1 MLEAPAEALALSTTM
16 PLVPLGSSTGVPL
29 TVEVGPLVMSNDRM
43 QPLLSPDVQPVPT
56 DTKRKSVPD
65 GSDTLVML
73 GLKNSVKGEHGLL
86 LVCEST
92 SSWFVPVPPTDVFMA
107 EPVKPVSH
115 NAGVPL
121 PATPS

>member
-1 MLEAPAEALALSTTM
+1 M
-16 PLVPLGSSTGVPL
+16 PLVPLGSSTTGTPVRVVGGELMLKLRIQPL
-29 TVEVGPLVMSNDRM
+29 ASPLVH
-43 QPLLSPDVQPVPT
+43 PVPT
-56 DTKRKSVPD
+56 DTKRRSVPP
-65 GSDTLVML
+65 TPML

-92 SSWFVPVPPTDVFMA
+92 NSWFVPVPPTDVFMA

-121 PATPS
+121 PATPSEPHT